1 MQDALKADNILSRL
15 SRIGIKLAIDDFGT
29 GYSSL
34 SYLKRFAVDRLKIDQ
49 SFVRDMTHNSDDAE
63 IARAIINLGHTLG
76 LEIVSEGVETK
87 EQLELLKQQGCD
99 IIQGYYISKPI
110 PAADIPDFLTK
121 KADF

>member
-1 MQDALKADNILSRL
+1 
-15 SRIGIKLAIDDFGT
+15 
-29 GYSSL
+29 
-34 SYLKRFAVDRLKIDQ
+34 
-49 SFVRDMTHNSDDAE
+49 MTHNYDDAE

-110 PAADIPDFLTK
+110 PASEIPDFLRTEK
-121 KADF
+121 EF